1 MNKRILLGIDLSI
14 TPATHNAMRAAS
26 ELLTHSSSQL
36 HLVLL
41 CVIPT
46 PTVASPAASMYVG
59 HLMPLA
65 VTPEQRTQA
74 EDILCQVRMELQ
86 QDGIAPEQI
95 EILLRIGLPA
105 DEIIKAARELHVS
118 FIIVGCRGNTLQQRI
133 RRFFMGSISQ
143 RVLQLA
149 PCPVMIV
156 PAPAVPR
163 PGDLVTW
170 YQEAITAYLQQH
182 TDALTVFTPYEVA
195 QKFVPPNKKTPGR
208 KEIAAATLALEQ
220 LTGTGLLCRHDVKG
234 SLLYVND

>member
-14 TPATHNAMRAAS
+14 TPATHYAMRAAS

-46 PTVASPAASMYVG
+46 PTIASSAASMYVG

-65 VTPEQRTQA
+65 VTPEQRTLA
-74 EDILCQVRMELQ
+74 EDVLYQTRLALQ

-105 DEIIKAARELHVS
+105 DEIVKAARELQAS
-118 FIIVGCRGNTLQQRI
+118 FIIVGSRGNALRQRI

-143 RVLQLA
+143 RVLHLA
-149 PCPVMIV
+149 PCPVIIV
-156 PAPAVPR
+156 PTPAVPR
-163 PGDLVTW
+163 PSNLVTW

-182 TDALTVFTPYEVA
+182 TDALTVFTPREVA